1 MPDTSYT
8 PAARTAVAATPLRDG
23 PASNVA
29 LERAAADDHE
39 HLRDSTLAALEWS
52 ESLSVEAAGSATSFT
67 VTVGG
72 ISNVTLR
79 NAAGTHYH
87 VKAYGGGTVGAS
99 KIEGGGGSLGAVER
113 WWYLYAFL
121 NGSDLDFELST
132 EGPSTNRKF
141 KNGDFTR
148 RYLGC
153 FPTTSA
159 GAPVALVAQGGRYLY
174 DHDGGA
180 LGVYTTNTNV
190 SLATRVPPHAK
201 QATLRATA
209 RKITGT
215 GLLDANVAD
224 ASSVTLL
231 ANASQIAWGVRLPG
245 AAVDTAF
252 TGMAEVVP
260 ASGSVWVN
268 VGADCE
274 LVLVGAGFRE

>member
-8 PAARTAVAATPLRDG
+8 PTARTAVASARLRDG
-23 PASNVA
+23 DAANVA
-29 LERAAADDHE
+29 LDRAAADDHE
-39 HLRDSTLAALEWS
+39 HLRDSTLVALEWS
-52 ESLSVEAAGSATSFT
+52 GSLSVEPLGSATDFE
-67 VTVGG
+67 VHVGA

-79 NAAGTHYH
+79 NAAGTHYY
-87 VKAYGGGTVGAS
+87 VKASGGATIGPS

-121 NGSDLDFELST
+121 NGTDLDYELST
-132 EGPSTNRKF
+132 AVPNVTRKL
-141 KNGDFTR
+141 KGTDATR

-153 FPTTSA
+153 FPTTSL
-159 GAPVALVAQGGRYLY
+159 GAPIALVAQGGRYLY

-180 LGVYTTNTNV
+180 LGLYTTNTNV
-190 SLATRVPPHAK
+190 SLAPRVPPHAK